1 MKKLLA
7 IASLVIFIQSATSQA
22 RQDVLCYIAKYK
34 DIALEEMVRCKIPAS
49 ITLAQGLH
57 ESSYGKSKLSCE
69 ANNHFGIKCKGEWD
83 GKKFYQNDDEPNECF
98 RVYEQAED
106 SYADH
111 SDFLITRSRYA
122 GLFDLPI
129 TDYKAWAHGLKSAG
143 YATNPKYAEILIK
156 TIEDYNLTDFDKQ
169 GLAMIDDHE
178 KLMAWPLETAQPV
191 LANKENHSAITTT
204 TVATTTSIP
213 TQTFSDPKKEEK
225 NLKASNKIFAP
236 ATSAANQK
244 ETTVNGV
251 KAIKAQGNIDPL
263 TIAFDYQIQYAQ
275 VLALNDMNEGDHFKD
290 GENIFLQSKK
300 ARGAETNYTVL
311 AGESMHDISQKTGV
325 KMKDLYQKN
334 LMVMNDQPVAGES
347 LALQEK
353 RAKAPRTL
361 AYSDFLKS
369 LANNIAKP
377 VSTETSSTPNL
388 IKKSE
393 VQQAKQYTVGPTD
406 TLYSIA
412 KRFNTSVRQLC
423 VINNLQSAEL
433 RPGQTLVI
441 DK

>member
-1 MKKLLA
+1 MNKT
-7 IASLVIFIQSATSQA
+7 F
-22 RQDVLCYIAKYK
+22 
-34 DIALEEMVRCKIPAS
+34 IAL
-49 ITLAQGLH
+49 ITAAAFMTACNTSGPR
-57 ESSYGKSKLSCE
+57 
-69 ANNHFGIKCKGEWD
+69 D

-129 TDYKAWAHGLKSAG
+129 TDYKAWAHGLKSSG

-156 TIEDYNLTDFDKQ
+156 TIEDYNLTDFDQQ
-169 GLAMIDDHE
+169 GLAMIDEHE
-178 KLMAWPLETAQPV
+178 KLMAWPLEIEQPL
-191 LANKENHSAITTT
+191 LANKKAEPVGVTTNAVTTT
-204 TVATTTSIP
+204 TAS
-213 TQTFSDPKKEEK
+213 TQTVADTKKEEK
-225 NLKASNKIFAP
+225 NLKAANKIFAP
-236 ATSAANQK
+236 ATSGANQK
-244 ETTVNGV
+244 EITVNGV
-251 KAIKAQGNIDPL
+251 KVIKAQGSVDPL

-300 ARGAETNYTVL
+300 GRGAETNYTVL

-353 RAKAPRTL
+353 RVKAPHTI

-369 LANNIAKP
+369 LANNTAKP
-377 VSTETSSTPNL
+377 VSTEATNTIL
-388 IKKSE
+388 IKKSD
-393 VQQAKQYTVGPTD
+393 VQQTKQYTVGPTD

-412 KRFNTSVRQLC
+412 KRFNTSVQQLC
-423 VINNLQSAEL
+423 VINNLQSADL
-433 RPGQTLVI
+433 QPGQTLVI
-441 DK
+441 GK

>member
-1 MKKLLA
+1 MKRLLA
-7 IASLVIFIQSATSQA
+7 IATIFLFIQSATSQA

-111 SDFLITRSRYA
+111 SDFLVTRSRYA

-129 TDYKAWAHGLKSAG
+129 IDYKAWAHGLKSAG

-169 GLAMIDDHE
+169 GLAMIDEHE
-178 KLMAWPLETAQPV
+178 KLMVWPLETEQPV
-191 LANKENHSAITTT
+191 LANKEKHAAITTT
-204 TVATTTSIP
+204 TVTTTGSTP
-213 TQTFSDPKKEEK
+213 TQTFSDIKKEET
-225 NLKASNKIFAP
+225 NLKATNKIFAP

-244 ETTVNGV
+244 EITINGV
-251 KAIKAQGNIDPL
+251 KAIKAQGNVDPL
-263 TIAFDYQIQYAQ
+263 TVAFDYQIQYAQ

-300 ARGAETNYTVL
+300 ARGAEANYVL
-311 AGESMHDISQKTGV
+311 TGESMHDISQKTGV
-325 KMKDLYQKN
+325 RMRDLYQKN
-334 LMVMNDQPVAGES
+334 MMVMNDQPVAGES

-353 RAKAPRTL
+353 RAKAPHTI

-369 LANNIAKP
+369 LANNTAKP
-377 VSTETSSTPNL
+377 VSTETNNTTTAL

-393 VQQAKQYTVGPTD
+393 VQQTKQYTVGPTD

-412 KRFNTSVRQLC
+412 KRFNTSVQQLC
-423 VINNLQSAEL
+423 VINNLQSPDL
-433 RPGQTLVI
+433 RTGQTLVI